1 MIYKIYNYHTLIFFI
16 TSLFLFGFKIT
27 NSLFATSICFFL
39 ILTIGLSHGA
49 LDNLKGKKLLKIYKI
64 KNIILFYLTYI
75 FLSLIIII
83 LWNILPTITLVLF
96 LVVASY
102 HFGKEDSNCLKF
114 KKSILTNLFFVFKGS
129 LIIFAPLFF
138 HFNETINIFQILN
151 FDQNILNLLN
161 NNSNIITV
169 FFYLSLLSNIYFLVE
184 QIRYNYKYIFCDLI
198 SIVLINSV
206 LDPLIAFTIYFCF
219 LHSFRH
225 SISLIKI
232 LDKKNFLK
240 GSKIFIKKALPLTI
254 LTGLLYLFALGFL
267 LNSHDL
273 IDAILK
279 VIFIGLASL
288 TFPHI
293 LLEYLI
299 ERNER

>member
-1 MIYKIYNYHTLIFFI
+1 MIYKIYNYHTLIFFV

-83 LWNILPTITLVLF
+83 LWNFLPTITLVLF

-151 FDQNILNLLN
+151 FDQNILNLFN

-169 FFYLSLLSNIYFLVE
+169 FFYLSLYP
-184 QIRYNYKYIFCDLI
+184 K
-198 SIVLINSV
+198 VLLKLFV
-206 LDPLIAFTIYFCF
+206 LCF
-219 LHSFRH
+219 
-225 SISLIKI
+225 
-232 LDKKNFLK
+232 FLK
-240 GSKIFIKKALPLTI
+240 
-254 LTGLLYLFALGFL
+254 FL
-267 LNSHDL
+267 LLLSY
-273 IDAILK
+273 
-279 VIFIGLASL
+279 
-288 TFPHI
+288 
-293 LLEYLI
+293 LLERFQSLLSQ
-299 ERNER
+299 